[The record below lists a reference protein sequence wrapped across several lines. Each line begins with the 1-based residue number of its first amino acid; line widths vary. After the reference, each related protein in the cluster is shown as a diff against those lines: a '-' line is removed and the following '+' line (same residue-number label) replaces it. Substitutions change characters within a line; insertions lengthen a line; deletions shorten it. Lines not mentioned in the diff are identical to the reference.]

1 MKSFFRS
8 LKAETLKIK
17 HTPLLWLHLIIPLVG
32 VGLFLFYSAL
42 SAWSTEVLVT
52 FYFEA
57 LALAFPMLIGI
68 VCGMAAF
75 QEEQAGGF
83 QNMLG
88 VLPCRLV
95 PFLSKFAFLAVL
107 GLGALVAS
115 VGLYG
120 AGFALLPGQQAV
132 LALLYL
138 KLAGALF
145 ASNLFLYLLHLWI
158 SLRFGKGASISV
170 GVAGSLVAALML
182 TGLGEG
188 IWYFIPW
195 GWGVRFCD
203 MAVIKALTAPAVEG
217 IAFIQNETTL
227 GWRAAGCA
235 TLFLFV
241 LCLLWFKRWEGRSA
255 SE

>member
-1 MKSFFRS
+1 MKSFLRS
-8 LKAETLKIK
+8 AKAEGLKIK

-32 VGLFLFYSAL
+32 VCLFLGYSAL
-42 SAWSTEVLVT
+42 SAWDTGVLVM

-68 VCGMAAF
+68 VCGMAAS

-88 VLPCRLV
+88 VLPSRLV
-95 PFLSKFAFLAVL
+95 PFLSKFGFLAVL
-107 GLGALVAS
+107 GLGALVAA

-132 LALLYL
+132 PVQLYL
-138 KLAGALF
+138 ELAGVLF
-145 ASNLFLYLLHLWI
+145 AANLFLYLLHLWI

-182 TGLGEG
+182 TGLGDG

-195 GWGVRFCD
+195 AWGVRFSD
-203 MAVIKALTAPAVEG
+203 IAVIKALTTPAPEG
-217 IAFIQNETTL
+217 LLFIQSETTM
-227 GWRAAGCA
+227 GWLVAGCA
-235 TLFLFV
+235 TLLIFA

>member
-68 VCGMAAF
+68 VCGMAAS

-158 SLRFGKGASISV
+158 SLGKGASISV

>member
-68 VCGMAAF
+68 VCGMAAS
-75 QEEQAGGF
+75 QEAGGF

-88 VLPCRLV
+88 VLPSRLV
-95 PFLSKFAFLAVL
+95 PFLSKFAFLSVL

-132 LALLYL
+132 PALLYL

-227 GWRAAGCA
+227 GWRTAGCA